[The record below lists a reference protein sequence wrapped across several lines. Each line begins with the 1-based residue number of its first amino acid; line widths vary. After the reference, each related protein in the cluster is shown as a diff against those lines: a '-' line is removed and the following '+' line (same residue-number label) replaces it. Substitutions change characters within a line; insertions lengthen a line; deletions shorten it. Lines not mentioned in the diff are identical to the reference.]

1 VTATAQDETKPT
13 SPVLSQGTQLDQ
25 LADGKLPAK
34 LRGPGHKRRV
44 AGCAASPAPLVQRP
58 TLN

>member
-1 VTATAQDETKPT
+1 VTATAQDVTKPT
-13 SPVLSQGTQLDQ
+13 GPDLSQDTELDQ

-44 AGCAASPAPLVQRP
+44 AGCAASLAPLVQRA